1 MGNGRQNGVTR
12 DLPSELW
19 KLMGIKFICDSCTK
33 KLNVKSFLAG
43 KRGVCPHCGC
53 SVNIPLESQV
63 GRGAKLAAAIS
74 PDDDQDEAET
84 PIAIEGGASNP
95 NGAAE
100 SVATVGLAR
109 TAIGS
114 LPTAETVPN
123 AVVASVNGATQSA
136 GSSGGTAVAAAP
148 LAGTVPTAAPFAAA
162 PMATPV
168 SSPMAIAAAV
178 TPARDPISEA
188 PHAVWYVQPP
198 TGGRYGP
205 ANGEI
210 MRRWIAEGRVSSDS
224 LVWRDGWP
232 EWRMA
237 RVAFPSLGGAPTAP
251 PSSPPPLPNTGSGGA
266 NSMSS
271 PVPVFASSAVS
282 GGPSSTS
289 SGGKTPVHPRRRS
302 NSTLLFAV
310 ITLCLLTIVL
320 LVALVFVLKSGT

>member
-1 MGNGRQNGVTR
+1 
-12 DLPSELW
+12 
-19 KLMGIKFICDSCTK
+19 MGIKFICDSCTK

-63 GRGAKLAAAIS
+63 GSRAKVDAAGN
-74 PDDDQDEAET
+74 PDDGQDDIET
-84 PIAIEGGASNP
+84 PITIESGAANP
-95 NGAAE
+95 NGDAE
-100 SVATVGLAR
+100 SVAAAGSERPAT
-109 TAIGS
+109 GS

-123 AVVASVNGATQSA
+123 VTIASVGGATQSG
-136 GSSGGTAVAAAP
+136 GSLGGTAVAAVP
-148 LAGTVPTAAPFAAA
+148 MAGTIPTAAPFAAA

-237 RVAFPSLGGAPTAP
+237 RAAFPSLGGAPIAP
-251 PSSPPPLPNTGSGGA
+251 PSSPPPLPNAMNGGG
-266 NSMSS
+266 NGMSS
-271 PVPVFASSAVS
+271 PAPMFAPTSAS
-282 GGPSSTS
+282 GGPSSKS
-289 SGGKTPVHPRRRS
+289 GGGKTPAHPRRRS